1 MDVHILRE
9 LHGTDE
15 GEQLGQQTLASSGET
30 GNQGAAHTGGEHL
43 VDGGSRVEGVGEGKG
58 PPVPDRTSTRPVIQP
73 ERHAPPVAHCGDG
86 DASIEGQQRG
96 QVLPVQA
103 GLSVASGIDLLYCM
117 RSYGIWEAFIL
128 VLGISY
134 GCSYLRTARVCS
146 NVHLSKIFIY
156 NLWLSRVHNL
166 GIICS
171 CCCSQ
176 GVPTGALELSLFN
189 RTLQF
194 LILVHQYQLIA
205 IFKAEFSII

>member
-1 MDVHILRE
+1 MECEPYTVIICALRVQCIK
-9 LHGTDE
+9 LLPTVFRWSDFACHGTHY
-15 GEQLGQQTLASSGET
+15 L
-30 GNQGAAHTGGEHL
+30 
-43 VDGGSRVEGVGEGKG
+43 
-58 PPVPDRTSTRPVIQP
+58 
-73 ERHAPPVAHCGDG
+73 
-86 DASIEGQQRG
+86 DASTY
-96 QVLPVQA
+96 VDMML
-103 GLSVASGIDLLYCM
+103 DYYCV

-128 VLGISY
+128 MLGISY
-134 GCSYLRTARVCS
+134 GCSYLRTAQVCS

-189 RTLQF
+189 RTLHF

-205 IFKAEFSII
+205 IFQG